1 MITNHEITKPL
12 NKPNKIP
19 AYLIDNNIH
28 LEDFNVHYQNWMSK
42 FEKTWCVGENN
53 ALRII
58 DEFIEN
64 KIDDYHLNRDFMFL
78 NGTSKLS
85 PHLHYG
91 ENCLDTFGTIGC

>member
-1 MITNHEITKPL
+1 ML
-12 NKPNKIP
+12 
-19 AYLIDNNIH
+19 
-28 LEDFNVHYQNWMSK
+28 
-42 FEKTWCVGENN
+42 GENN
-53 ALRII
+53 ALRTI

-91 ENCLDTFGTIGC
+91 EISPRYIWHKVVENDYFHYQRVKKYSYLKLFGESLR